1 MTLCSSSD
9 IAVRTIAFKYLCDN
23 IPSKYPDYNP
33 DNFGHIAFIPSE
45 SEDGTQLG
53 KLGEVRYSHSIILS
67 LLIINMVTSPNLGFL
82 WESVESTRL
91 LSRSRQLSRSC
102 GW

>member
-9 IAVRTIAFKYLCDN
+9 VAIRTIAFKYLCDN

-45 SEDGTQLG
+45 GEDGTHLG
-53 KLGEVRYSHSIILS
+53 RVGEVCCPYSIHIISID
-67 LLIINMVTSPNLGFL
+67 MATSTDLGIL
-82 WESVESTRL
+82 WESLESPRL
-91 LSRSRQLSRSC
+91 LGRSRQLSRSC
-102 GW
+102 RQ